1 MTEQHNTDASFSTL
15 DTGDTGNLGSGGRR
29 RRFQIGKPHWT
40 VVAGMIVGASF
51 TGGYL
56 LNSYFYCIAQFS
68 CRVSPFWTIVL
79 ALIGASV
86 GAMFGWAVGKFFR
99 FFYDMTRVD

>member
-1 MTEQHNTDASFSTL
+1 MTEQRNTDFSFSTL
-15 DTGDTGNLGSGGRR
+15 NTGDPEAAGRR
-29 RRFQIGKPHWT
+29 RRFQIGKPRWT

-99 FFYDMTRVD
+99 FFYRMTRVD